1 MTSHTSLLDRV
12 RKLLAK
18 AEAEGVTPAEA
29 EALTTK
35 AAELMAKYGI
45 DRALL
50 AASRPETDQPASR
63 MIDVPNPWSAV
74 RAHLLAGVS
83 AAMRCQCV
91 LLPAKGGSRR
101 IHVFGYSSD
110 LERVEILYTSL
121 LVQMAHGLA
130 AAEVPVT
137 ARSSRA
143 WRRSWLLGFTSA
155 VTARI
160 RAAEQRAVSQAEQER
175 DGSGPGAEL
184 VLADRALVIRYQC
197 EQAYPRTRMTRI
209 TYTGSGYHTGYAE
222 GQRADIGGARLANP
236 GHRALGGGG
245 R

>member
-1 MTSHTSLLDRV
+1 MTSDNPLLGRI

-18 AEAEGVTPAEA
+18 AEAQGVTPAEA
-29 EALTTK
+29 EALTAK
-35 AAELMAKYGI
+35 ATELMARSGI

-50 AASRPETDQPASR
+50 AATKPDTDRPGNRIIE
-63 MIDVPNPWSAV
+63 VPNPWSVV
-74 RAHLLAGVS
+74 RAHLLTGVS

-101 IHVFGYSSD
+101 IHVFGYTSD

-137 ARSSRA
+137 ARSSRS

-155 VTARI
+155 VTARM
-160 RAAEQRAVSQAEQER
+160 RAAEQRAASQAEQER
-175 DGSGPGAEL
+175 DGSGPTAEL

-197 EQAYPRTRMTRI
+197 EQAYPRIRMTRI

-236 GHRALGGGG
+236 GQALGGGG